1 MFNNNNKS
9 TPLKRKKLA
18 LKPNELKDEEFMSPV
33 KRRAKMSTNTCE
45 EFFRQSGPTTTSFS
59 TNKFLFQR
67 PPIDESFISPL
78 KQQWKGF
85 LSSPSHSSDDVNKV
99 WLKTPSPARRLK
111 QSVICKNIG
120 NLLLMSPE
128 KESDEEEEEFH
139 EDNENKEGDDDEE
152 VEEKLKEEDTIKKYP
167 TKRRTTTKKQN
178 GGNFVKLNMRH
189 RRFAPSSKFG
199 IKKKWRKKFKN

>member
-9 TPLKRKKLA
+9 TPLKRKKLI

-45 EFFRQSGPTTTSFS
+45 DFFRQQSGPATTNLSS
-59 TNKFLFQR
+59 TNKYLFQR

-85 LSSPSHSSDDVNKV
+85 LSSPSSNVNKNC
-99 WLKTPSPARRLK
+99 LKTPSPARMLK

-120 NLLLMSPE
+120 NLLLMTPG
-128 KESDEEEEEFH
+128 F
-139 EDNENKEGDDDEE
+139 
-152 VEEKLKEEDTIKKYP
+152 VFILKIFLMGLLWVSIY
-167 TKRRTTTKKQN
+167 
-178 GGNFVKLNMRH
+178 F
-189 RRFAPSSKFG
+189 
-199 IKKKWRKKFKN
+199 